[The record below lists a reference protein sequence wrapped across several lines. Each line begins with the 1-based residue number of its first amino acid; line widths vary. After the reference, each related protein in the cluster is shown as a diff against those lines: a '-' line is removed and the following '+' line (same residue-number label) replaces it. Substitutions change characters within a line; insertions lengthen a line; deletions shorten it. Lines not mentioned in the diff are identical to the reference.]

1 MAKTTQITL
10 ECPALGCR
18 DFEVSHAERLL
29 AMPNNGGWKLLENS
43 PYIFDNGSIS
53 RRNQKRGTGEKK

>member
-10 ECPALGCR
+10 ECSALGCR

-29 AMPNNGGWKLLENS
+29 AMPNNGGWKLPENS